1 MKEIIQK
8 LYETS
13 DLSDNEL
20 KMLIDSSS
28 DEDNELLRSLADEV
42 RQRYYGKDVF
52 LVILSGVGVLRRR
65 AHEHHIEVQMAVF

>member
-20 KMLIDSSS
+20 KMLID
-28 DEDNELLRSLADEV
+28 LSLHASV
-42 RQRYYGKDVF
+42 C
-52 LVILSGVGVLRRR
+52 
-65 AHEHHIEVQMAVF
+65 